1 MRFNSKFTPELVIGR
16 DAIRRIPTINHARA
30 VFIENKR
37 YRMKRRAIGDV
48 VNRNAVSVY
57 QTEQVLICIDRMR
70 RASFRRPQEPV
81 QETSPRN
88 QPKNQS

>member
-1 MRFNSKFTPELVIGR
+1 LTRFLDANRYPRSLSSGARSR
-16 DAIRRIPTINHARA
+16 DPLARKRYLDRARCDRRIPTINHARA

-57 QTEQVLICIDRMR
+57 QTD
-70 RASFRRPQEPV
+70 
-81 QETSPRN
+81 
-88 QPKNQS
+88 